1 MKMKKVN
8 KGCLNEMVQVKNYHL
23 QPKVY
28 VKLSDYYSGFGHISA
43 YHTNRP
49 ESEVSFC
56 VYFPCKGHVWF
67 KESDIKFTPSILAD
81 NRIGYVA

>member
-1 MKMKKVN
+1 MKKVN

-28 VKLSDYYSGFGHISA
+28 TKLLDYYSGFGYISA

-49 ESEVSFC
+49 DNEVSFC

-67 KESDIKFTPSILAD
+67 KESDIKFTTSKLID
-81 NRIGYVA
+81 NRICYI